1 MACRKP
7 ARTGGLRS
15 PFINW
20 EKCGGASVY
29 SLDGAVIGCCSR
41 REIGSDFHQDRIHFM
56 GVEKMSFRRT
66 GRVAIYAAAAW
77 LCLLASA
84 VVVRVTGV
92 EIGGVQPEAVML
104 TFMMTLPFQ
113 LGLIA
118 LAVGVTAL
126 LDCLSGRGRS
136 GRNPVG

>member
-1 MACRKP
+1 
-7 ARTGGLRS
+7 
-15 PFINW
+15 
-20 EKCGGASVY
+20 
-29 SLDGAVIGCCSR
+29 
-41 REIGSDFHQDRIHFM
+41 
-56 GVEKMSFRRT
+56 MSFCRT

-92 EIGGVQPEAVML
+92 KIGGVQPEAVML

-113 LGLIA
+113 LGLMA

-126 LDCLSGRGRS
+126 VDYLSGRG
-136 GRNPVG
+136 GTGAGPAE